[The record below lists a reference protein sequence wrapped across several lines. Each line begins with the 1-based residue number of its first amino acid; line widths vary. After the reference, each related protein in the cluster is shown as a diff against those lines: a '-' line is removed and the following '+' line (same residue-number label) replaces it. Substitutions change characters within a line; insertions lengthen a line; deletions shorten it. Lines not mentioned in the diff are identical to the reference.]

1 MLSSAWQARAVSK
14 LVLIYTLFGDVE
26 EARRVSALLIA
37 EKMAACA
44 NMLAPCTSLY
54 EWQGE
59 VREETEFPV
68 LFKTI
73 ETRRIQ
79 LMARLAELHR
89 YDIPAILCWEAV
101 VNSPYAEWAGQQID
115 T

>member
-1 MLSSAWQARAVSK
+1 MSK
-14 LVLIYTLFGDVE
+14 LVLIYTLFGDAD

-59 VREETEFPV
+59 MREETEFPV

-73 ETRRIQ
+73 EARHVPLTTR
-79 LMARLAELHR
+79 LTELHS
-89 YDIPAILCWEAV
+89 YDIPAILCWNAA
-101 VNSPYAEWAGQQID
+101 VNSPYVEWAGQQID
-115 T
+115 GQR